1 MKANY
6 PIKRPK
12 CLIMALGIITA
23 ASAPMAQAAVNVISD
38 VTFDSMTS
46 LYRYSYS
53 IQNTGTLD
61 LILLTIPADSLADI
75 TNISPATGFALTYDR
90 VAQTNAFFEDNDIFT
105 DNTFAPGLTVAPF
118 VFSSPLAPQSVNF
131 TAFDVSGAEF
141 SGTTVSPIPETS
153 SALLSGIAIITAM
166 ARRRRAK

>member
-6 PIKRPK
+6 LTKRPK
-12 CLIMALGIITA
+12 SLITALGIIAA
-23 ASAPMAQAAVNVISD
+23 ASVTMAQAAVNVISD
-38 VTFDSMTS
+38 VTFDSMTN

-61 LILLTIPADSLADI
+61 LILLTIPADSLANV
-75 TNISPATGFALTYDR
+75 TNISPATGFSLTYDR
-90 VAQTNAFFEDNDIFT
+90 IAEVNSFFEDNDIFT
-105 DNTFAPGLTVAPF
+105 DNTFAPGLTVSPF
-118 VFSSPLAPQSVNF
+118 VFNSPLAPQSVTF

-153 SALLSGIAIITAM
+153 SALLSGIAIIAAV
-166 ARRRRAK
+166 ARRRRNS